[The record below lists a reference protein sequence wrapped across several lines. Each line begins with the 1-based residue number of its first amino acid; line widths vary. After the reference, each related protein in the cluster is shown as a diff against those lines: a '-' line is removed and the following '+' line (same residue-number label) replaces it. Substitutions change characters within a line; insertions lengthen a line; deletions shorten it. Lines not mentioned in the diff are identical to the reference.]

1 MQSLG
6 LEVQP
11 GTACDTSQRTV
22 SDRVC
27 TPNST
32 VVGYMGG
39 TGKYPT
45 YQNYTTANNFSET
58 VRLVYDEAKLPFDTI
73 LDAYWQYAPDPT
85 EPQPDPAYQL
95 RMFYVDEAQ
104 RSKMLASIAAKRKST
119 SGQVLIDVFA
129 ASDYIFWKA
138 EEYHQNYFAKSGMG
152 CQNKAKARGG
162 SGAGVD
168 ALLQSLEAMSRRHAT
183 ID

>member
-1 MQSLG
+1 
-6 LEVQP
+6 
-11 GTACDTSQRTV
+11 
-22 SDRVC
+22 
-27 TPNST
+27 
-32 VVGYMGG
+32 MG
-39 TGKYPT
+39 
-45 YQNYTTANNFSET
+45 S
-58 VRLVYDEAKLPFDTI
+58 
-73 LDAYWQYAPDPT
+73 
-85 EPQPDPAYQL
+85 YQL

-138 EEYHQNYFAKSGMG
+138 ARLPPTTHAHARAHARARTTLPQCRGAAPPARARSMLRLETCFASSAALHSQEEYHQNYFAKSGMG